1 MKRIDKAVPSL
12 PFQQAGDFLTVSCL
26 TISCYWS
33 SASGEY
39 FWLGSAGSGLC
50 DLCAKMHA
58 ETLKAAMLRQ
68 RLVASWRLLGKRPF
82 GHPKFVFGQAE
93 E

>member
-1 MKRIDKAVPSL
+1 MKRIGKAVPSL
-12 PFQQAGDFLTVSCL
+12 PFQQAGDFLTVSYL
-26 TISCYWS
+26 TVSCYWS

-39 FWLGSAGSGLC
+39 FWLGSPESGC

>member
-1 MKRIDKAVPSL
+1 MRKGK
-12 PFQQAGDFLTVSCL
+12 
-26 TISCYWS
+26 
-33 SASGEY
+33 
-39 FWLGSAGSGLC
+39 
-50 DLCAKMHA
+50 
-58 ETLKAAMLRQ
+58 LKAAMLRQ